1 MMEFTVLK
9 TKLKISPL
17 FFAMLTLFLIVD
29 KNGIASVVVLFSVL
43 HETGHFLALLCA
55 KTRPK
60 LIEFSPF
67 GIHVSLPE
75 NLSTAEKVPVLM
87 AGFLVNFLLAATF
100 FVLRKPLFGYIN
112 LIIGI
117 FTALPISATDGGAV
131 LKTLLYESDPQK
143 EEKIFKIV
151 SCSSLAMVSV
161 VFIISAVVTKNYFF
175 FIPLIY
181 MVICAMK

>member
-1 MMEFTVLK
+1 MLK
-9 TKLKISPL
+9 TKLKISPI
-17 FFAMLTLFLIVD
+17 FFAVLTLFLLID

-43 HETGHFLALLCA
+43 HETGHFLALLCV

-87 AGFLVNFLLAATF
+87 AGFLVNFLLAAIF

-117 FTALPISATDGGAV
+117 FTALPISATDGGSV
-131 LKTLLYESDPQK
+131 LKAILKEYAQQK
-143 EEKIFKIV
+143 GERIFRIV
-151 SCSSLAMVSV
+151 SFLFLAVISV
-161 VFIISAVVTKNYFF
+161 FVVYFAIFMKNYFF

>member
-17 FFAMLTLFLIVD
+17 FFAVLTLFLLID
-29 KNGIASVVVLFSVL
+29 KNGIASVVVLFSAL
-43 HETGHFLALLCA
+43 HETGHFLALLCV

-87 AGFLVNFLLAATF
+87 AGFMVDFLFAAIF
-100 FVLRKPLFGYIN
+100 FALKKPLFGYIN

-117 FTALPISATDGGAV
+117 FTSLPISATDGGAV
-131 LKTLLYESDPQK
+131 LKTLLYEYVPQK

-151 SCSSLAMVSV
+151 SRSSLAMVSV
-161 VFIISAVVTKNYFF
+161 AFIISAVATKNYFI
-175 FIPLIY
+175 FIALFY
-181 MVICAMK
+181 MVLCAMK

>member
-9 TKLKISPL
+9 TILKISPL
-17 FFAMLTLFLIVD
+17 FFAMLTLFLLVD

-43 HETGHFLALLCA
+43 HETGHFLALLCV

-87 AGFLVNFLLAATF
+87 AGFSINFLLAAIF
-100 FVLRKPLFGYIN
+100 FILRKPLFGYIN